1 MFGGRAAVTAS
12 AHVMQLV
19 RAHYRGDSAAFSNA
33 AMALARGSK
42 SLTIREGILDII
54 RQGVAAQR
62 VGGKQPE
69 RRELQPMA
77 PTVLRANGL
86 LEELPRVTF
95 ASLLLEP
102 ALQMLLDEFV
112 VELEYR
118 EELATKGLRAR
129 NRLLFWGPPGN
140 GKTSCAAALADAL
153 DLPAYAVSLPRLI
166 GQHVGETGHN
176 LGNVFQHLTPNTV
189 VVFDEIDAVTS
200 TRGAA
205 DQAASKEFNSQ
216 VNTLLTL
223 MDRNRSGV
231 VIATTNRPDIIDPA
245 VLRRFDEQVEFPGP
259 TTAQMRSLANKLCD
273 GYGVPV
279 VDDAYLLDC
288 LNYDAVAKI
297 CEREARRIAMKELLA
312 ADAVAEN
319 EETERETDGS
329 QEERPEE
336 EAS

>member
-1 MFGGRAAVTAS
+1 MSAS
-12 AHVMQLV
+12 AHVLQLC
-19 RAHYRGDSAAFSNA
+19 RAHYRGDTAAFANA

-42 SLTIREGILDII
+42 SVTIREAILTQV
-54 RQGVAAQR
+54 REGVARQR
-62 VGGKQPE
+62 SGGSAAPA
-69 RRELQPMA
+69 RRELQPLA
-77 PTVLRANGL
+77 PVPLRANGL

-102 ALQMLLDEFV
+102 SLQMLLDEFV
-112 VELEYR
+112 IELEYR
-118 EELATKGLRAR
+118 EELALRKLRAR

-166 GQHVGETGHN
+166 GTHVGETGGN
-176 LGNVFQHLTPNTV
+176 LGQIFQHLTPNTV

-231 VIATTNRPDIIDPA
+231 VIATTNRPDIIDAA
-245 VLRRFDEQVEFPGP
+245 VLRRFDEQIEFPGP
-259 TTAQMRSLANKLCD
+259 STEQMRSLAMKLTD
-273 GYGVPV
+273 GYGLPPL
-279 VDDAYLLDC
+279 DDAYLLDC
-288 LNYDAVAKI
+288 LNYDAVAKVV
-297 CEREARRIAMKELLA
+297 EREARRVAMKELLA
-312 ADAVAEN
+312 ADVVAESDA
-319 EETERETDGS
+319 EEQGEHDGD
-329 QEERPEE
+329 QEEKNREDE
-336 EAS
+336 ST